1 MPPDGKDQAT
11 AEELAL
17 LKWWI
22 QEGAS
27 DKLEVSE
34 AKIPAELKAVV
45 DAALKGAGSPL

>member
-1 MPPDGKDQAT
+1 
-11 AEELAL
+11 

-27 DKLEVSE
+27 DKLKVSE

-45 DAALKGAGSPL
+45 DAALKSAGSPL